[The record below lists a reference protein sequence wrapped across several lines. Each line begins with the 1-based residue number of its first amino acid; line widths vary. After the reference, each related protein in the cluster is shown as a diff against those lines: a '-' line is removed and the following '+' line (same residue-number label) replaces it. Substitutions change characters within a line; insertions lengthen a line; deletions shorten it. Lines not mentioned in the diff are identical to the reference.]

1 MKELLCKNLWD
12 FNSKVE
18 KNNTSNDE
26 IMKNH
31 CIGIISKNG
40 KPYQIFMITKT
51 LALAEPSSFLSP
63 VTYTHSYVGLNRHEK
78 EATYM
83 QNVWVLND
91 NWQMQLL
98 LAKMK
103 LKLLKH
109 TSKNTIELISTSK
122 WRNCIA
128 AILGNTIYKNT
139 WY

>member
-12 FNSKVE
+12 INSKVG

-31 CIGIISKNG
+31 CIGIVIENG
-40 KPYQIFMITKT
+40 KR
-51 LALAEPSSFLSP
+51 LSNLYDNENFGIGRTINHRP
-63 VTYTHSYVGLNRHEK
+63 VTYTCSYVGLNRHEK

-122 WRNCIA
+122 WRDCIA

>member
-12 FNSKVE
+12 FNSKVG
-18 KNNTSNDE
+18 KNTSNDE

-31 CIGIISKNG
+31 CIGIIIENG
-40 KPYQIFMITKT
+40 KRLMITKT

-63 VTYTHSYVGLNRHEK
+63 VTYTRSYVGLNRHEK

-91 NWQMQLL
+91 SWQMQLL

-109 TSKNTIELISTSK
+109 TSKNTIELIST
-122 WRNCIA
+122 IA
-128 AILGNTIYKNT
+128 LRQFLVIQYARIHDISYKQT
-139 WY
+139 WK